1 MVKDSLTLVIQ
12 AGGES
17 RRMGQDKAL
26 LPFLG
31 EPLILRVLRRLQ
43 PIADEVIVVARQ
55 PENLAFLGVRVVSDL
70 LPGIGALGGL
80 YTALAVARSPL
91 VGVVACD
98 MPFVSAGL
106 LNEARSRLVQTGMD
120 AVIPRTAQGWEPL
133 HAVYRRET
141 CLLPVERAIQRGER
155 RLIAW
160 HAEARVLA
168 LSGEDILPFDPHL
181 RAFLNINTPED
192 LRLAEAL
199 AREEEPDGAEALSE
213 G

>member
-1 MVKDSLTLVIQ
+1 MDERLSVVIQ

-31 EPLILRVLRRLQ
+31 EPLIQRVLRRIR

-55 PENLAFLGVRVVSDL
+55 PESLAFLGVPVVTDL
-70 LPGIGALGGL
+70 LPGVGALGGL
-80 YTALAVARSPL
+80 HTALAVASHPL

-98 MPFVSAGL
+98 MPFVSAEML
-106 LNEARSRLVQTGMD
+106 DFARRTLQDSDAD
-120 AVIPRTAQGWEPL
+120 AVLPLTDQGWEPL

-141 CLLPVERAIQRGER
+141 CLPLVERAIQRGER
-155 RLIAW
+155 RVISW
-160 HAEARVLA
+160 YSEARILA
-168 LSGEDILPFDPHL
+168 LSEEAVRFYDASR
-181 RAFLNINTPED
+181 RAFMNVNTPED
-192 LRLAEAL
+192 LHLAEAL
-199 AREEEPDGAEALSE
+199 AREEEQGRT